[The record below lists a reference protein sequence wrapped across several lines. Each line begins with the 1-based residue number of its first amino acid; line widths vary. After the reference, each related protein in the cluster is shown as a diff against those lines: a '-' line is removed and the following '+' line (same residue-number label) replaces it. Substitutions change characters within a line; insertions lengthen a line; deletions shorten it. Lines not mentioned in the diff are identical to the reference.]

1 MSILYINDY
10 GVVVGMSDGRCKAT
24 LQEQCIASIPLEQLE
39 GIAILGQAQLTT
51 ALTEY
56 CLLNGIVVSY
66 FSRGGTYFGKLESAA
81 HVNVPRQR
89 LQCRLYD
96 TEFALELSR
105 SLIVAKMHNQQVVL
119 KRYEASKNQDCAA
132 EKKMITVSCEKAK
145 KAEDGQSL
153 LGYEGTA
160 ARAYFQGMG
169 KCVDEAFY
177 FEKRSRRPPLD
188 PFNSMLSFGYSMLLR
203 EIQVSLETHGLNSY
217 FGFFHRDAEKS
228 PSLACDLIEEW
239 RAVIV
244 DATVMSA
251 GNKHI
256 IRRENFEQEDGIP
269 GIYFTKEGVRIF
281 IERMEQKLSTKI
293 QYLPYIDYP
302 LDFRHAIDMQA
313 VQLIKAM
320 EAEDASLYQPLWI
333 R

>member
-39 GIAILGQAQLTT
+39 GIGILGQAQLTT

-56 CLLNGIVVSY
+56 CLLNGIAVSY

-89 LQCRLYD
+89 LQCSLYD
-96 TEFALELSR
+96 TEFALE
-105 SLIVAKMHNQQVVL
+105 
-119 KRYEASKNQDCAA
+119 
-132 EKKMITVSCEKAK
+132 
-145 KAEDGQSL
+145 
-153 LGYEGTA
+153 
-160 ARAYFQGMG
+160 F
-169 KCVDEAFY
+169 
-177 FEKRSRRPPLD
+177 
-188 PFNSMLSFGYSMLLR
+188 
-203 EIQVSLETHGLNSY
+203 
-217 FGFFHRDAEKS
+217 
-228 PSLACDLIEEW
+228 
-239 RAVIV
+239 
-244 DATVMSA
+244 
-251 GNKHI
+251 
-256 IRRENFEQEDGIP
+256 IRREHFEQEDGKP